1 MQNTNENSTN
11 QATTNVVDSFF
22 GADDFNAPNKAKK
35 FKNHRKNLQ
44 KQNAA
49 AKAKA
54 AAEQAREQLK
64 SNNTQNFTTQTE
76 EKNPQNQPNF
86 NNATKQNSQ
95 NFQKDKNKKR
105 SKKSTHTIKLSGNED
120 WQKAMQAS
128 IKANKQMHDER
139 LHPLKNA
146 NDASV
151 KVRITPLGGL
161 GEIGANMTVF
171 ETDNDAII
179 VDVGMS
185 FPDENMPGVD
195 ILVPDFSYI
204 RKIKDKVRAVLITH
218 AHEDHIGAMPYFF
231 KEFQFPIYATP
242 LPLGM
247 ISNKFEEHGL
257 KAHRSYFRPI
267 QKRKIYEIGEFEVEF
282 IHITHSVIDASALA
296 IKTKAGV
303 IIHTGDFKLD
313 PTPIDGYAT
322 DLHRLAHYGEE
333 GVLLL
338 MSDSTNSWRDGV
350 TKSENSVGKTF
361 DELFDKAKGRVIM
374 STFSSNIHRVFQA
387 IERGI
392 KHGRKVCVIG
402 RSMERNLFTA
412 IELGYISLKK
422 EIFIDANEV
431 AKYKDNEILIVTTGS
446 QGETMSALY
455 RMATD
460 EHKYIKIKPSD
471 QIIISAKA
479 IPGNEASV
487 SAVLNYLL
495 KNGASVAYQDFSEI
509 HVSGHAAS
517 EEQKM
522 MLNLIKPKFFLPVHG
537 EYNHILRHKE
547 HAIACGVDERNIY
560 LMNDGDQMELT
571 QRYLKRARTVKTGKT
586 FIDNQIGKQISD
598 DVVIDRQQL
607 SEAGIIVIMAQID
620 RNAKRLIK
628 NRVITHGL
636 IGERAN
642 TSKELQG
649 VIEQFLSNVRD
660 DLLNDTKALE
670 NQIRQVVRKHIFRK
684 IKKYP
689 TIVPIIYLM

>member
-11 QATTNVVDSFF
+11 QAATNVVDSFF
-22 GADDFNAPNKAKK
+22 GADDFNASAPLDAPNKAKK

-64 SNNTQNFTTQTE
+64 SNNTQNFTTE

-392 KHGRKVCVIG
+392 KQGLCDR
-402 RSMERNLFTA
+402 
-412 IELGYISLKK
+412 
-422 EIFIDANEV
+422 
-431 AKYKDNEILIVTTGS
+431 AKY
-446 QGETMSALY
+446 
-455 RMATD
+455 
-460 EHKYIKIKPSD
+460 
-471 QIIISAKA
+471 
-479 IPGNEASV
+479 
-487 SAVLNYLL
+487 
-495 KNGASVAYQDFSEI
+495 GAQSFYCD
-509 HVSGHAAS
+509 
-517 EEQKM
+517 
-522 MLNLIKPKFFLPVHG
+522 
-537 EYNHILRHKE
+537 
-547 HAIACGVDERNIY
+547 
-560 LMNDGDQMELT
+560 
-571 QRYLKRARTVKTGKT
+571 
-586 FIDNQIGKQISD
+586 
-598 DVVIDRQQL
+598 
-607 SEAGIIVIMAQID
+607 
-620 RNAKRLIK
+620 
-628 NRVITHGL
+628 
-636 IGERAN
+636 
-642 TSKELQG
+642 
-649 VIEQFLSNVRD
+649 
-660 DLLNDTKALE
+660 
-670 NQIRQVVRKHIFRK
+670 
-684 IKKYP
+684 
-689 TIVPIIYLM
+689 